1 MTVIAWD
8 GKTLAADKRATEAG
22 LARTVVNQ
30 LAAEL
35 PGEQV
40 ATILQDLNEWAALNP
55 EKPFAEYLKE
65 RPSAA
70 AQTLIAT
77 IVGVGGNVVVAKGID
92 RAVTTMQERAERAAR
107 AEETAQRLEQMDL
120 LAAANKVR
128 QRDPETFEGFIRDA
142 AEDGPVTHVYVS
154 AETLAQSPNV
164 EALAAVSP
172 SIAAQLPQALATGG
186 TVQIP
191 IEEYA
196 THIAGTELNQGLIDE
211 LRTEPDGFS
220 RREAKEFM
228 QSQAE
233 DLKAEVEKA
242 IAAKADDDTFKA
254 SIASVK
260 DQIKGQLDA
269 TQRFKAEVNEA
280 YATMVSH
287 FFGVMGAK
295 IGMSPE
301 ALFAQYPL
309 KIAAESLGGRQLD
322 QGGLAE
328 VRKQWDDAGIENA
341 VFEKNGT
348 ITLSQI
354 VVPKGERGA
363 GKGTAAMRQLVDY
376 ADRTGQRVVLSP
388 SSDFGGS
395 KKRLVEFYKRFGFVQ
410 NKGKNKDF
418 TTQESMIRP
427 ARAPLNQSV
436 YTGDTIEVDGVTRP
450 TTNSNGQRIA
460 ETEEALRAFWK
471 WFGDSKVVDAEGRPL
486 VVYHGTPN
494 MSFSEFDAETLG
506 SNTRH
511 QTSGVGFYFTAWK
524 DGARNYADRGG
535 KKGRLIEA
543 YLRIESP
550 LIESWSSM
558 PRSSEDAATMRS
570 VAVEQGLDG
579 IFVDDENPKLASEIV
594 VFNPTQIKSAVGN
607 RGTFDPADANIL
619 NQPAYHGTPHR
630 GIEKFSTDNI
640 GTGEGAQAYGWGLYF
655 ASRREIAEHY
665 RRALSRGVPT
675 VKLNGR
681 VVTGTLFNSIANRLN
696 DAQDKITEADVRA
709 EIERGIAAAD
719 ASENLLQK
727 ARVKELREG
736 LKKLD
741 GAKSF
746 EVVQGQDTGQLYEVE
761 LPEDDV
767 LLDWDK
773 PLSEQ
778 PEKVRTAIGGTFT
791 QYVEP
796 KVEIYWTLDGRRLDP
811 SDPDFLRT
819 QRVASLGYE
828 AVLAEAEAKVEQ
840 RKDRPE
846 SDPLR
851 QSADRVLANVRAFAG
866 REAKQITRELEVV
879 EQDVTGQALYKGM
892 ERVLGSD
899 KAASEALANLGIKGI
914 KYLDGGS
921 RTAGE
926 GTHNYVIFSGDDVAI
941 TNQFYQQRAQG
952 NRGAFRPSDL
962 TMTLLKGADL
972 STFLHE
978 SGHFFLEV
986 QFDLASRIGAK
997 DSATLTPGERELL
1010 ADTSALLK
1018 WFGVPDVASWYNL
1031 DFEEQRSYHE
1041 RFARGFE
1048 SYLFEGKAPSIELHG
1063 LFQRFRSWLVN
1074 IYRELRNLNV
1084 ELSDEVRGVFDR
1096 MLATNEQ
1103 IQLAEQARSMMPLF
1117 ESPDQAGMTVE
1128 EFAAYQALGTQATA
1142 DAIEDLQARGLR
1154 DMAYSHNARGRVVK
1168 RLQKQ
1173 AEELRREVRAEVRT
1187 EVMAQPVYRAWT
1199 FLTTKDEDGGK
1210 LSREALVEAYGGD
1223 GDQYALLDWKR
1234 LTDLRMTAKEG
1245 MHPDMVADLFGFSS
1259 GDELVRALLAAEKP
1273 DVEIEGLTDSRM
1285 LEEHGE
1291 LSSQDAIEREA
1302 DRAVH
1307 NDVRARMVATE
1318 ANALAKAV
1326 STSEKVGTDKRGR
1339 PVMRPILPRAA
1350 REFAAAMIARLRI
1363 RDIRPQQ
1370 YTNAEVRAA
1379 REAQKASQ
1387 AGDLATA
1394 AAEKRNQLVNVYAA
1408 RAAYDAQEEIDA
1420 ALKYLRKFSSE
1431 GSRKGLDV
1439 DYLDQIDALLERFDL
1454 RASQSLKAV
1463 DKRAALAAWIESQR
1477 EQGLE
1482 PDLPPELL
1490 NEAFRKSYKDMTVE
1504 EFRGLVDSIKQIE
1517 HLGRLKKKL
1526 LTAKDQREYEAVRD
1540 EIVARIHDKA
1550 QGRTANTRTP
1560 TTPIGLTLQ
1569 QLRRFWA
1576 AHIKAATWAR
1586 IFDGDANGPVWNYL
1600 IRPANDRA
1608 DMETTMRA
1616 EATERLHEILA
1627 PIFKL
1632 GRMSGSGTF
1641 FPSINRSLNRQER
1654 IAIAL
1659 NVGNEGNLQ
1668 RLLGGEGWQ
1677 MSQVVP
1683 VLKSLTAVEWQ
1694 AVQAVWDHLE
1704 TYRPLIAE
1712 KERRVYGKEPEWV
1725 EPRPFDVTT
1734 ADGQTL
1740 SLRGGYYP
1748 IKFDPAASQR
1758 AEQYADAEEAQR
1770 QLRGAYTS
1778 ATTRR
1783 SFTKSR
1789 VDEVV
1794 GRPLLYNLSGLYSG
1808 VNDVIHDLAW
1818 HEWLIDANRLLRSQS
1833 IDAAIRGHYGPE
1845 AKAQLKSW
1853 VADVAEGERGAAN
1866 AGELAL
1872 GRLRQGVSAAGL
1884 GFNVMSA
1891 AMQPLGFT
1899 QSIVRV
1905 GATWVG
1911 RGIARTLASPLG
1923 TAKMVNEKSEFM
1935 RNRARTRFRELNE
1948 LRNKVQDENV
1958 PLAVAK
1964 QGTYFLMMRA
1974 QQIVDIPTW
1983 VGAYEKA
1990 IADQQPEDR
1999 AVALADQA
2007 VIDAQGGG
2015 QLKDLAAVERGGPAL
2030 KLFTVFYSFMN
2041 TAFNLGV
2048 GQTMTQRSKA
2058 KIAVDY
2064 LLLFTAPAILGTL
2077 LKDALQPGGDDDDE
2091 DLTRKLIAA
2100 QLEYLMGL
2108 MVVVREFGAVGKIV
2122 AGAEGVRDYQGP
2134 AGVRVVSDVVKLG
2147 QQTAQGEFDDAF
2159 RKAVVNVIG
2168 DLTGL
2173 PSAQVNKTITGAQA
2187 LEEGETENPA
2197 ALVFGYSAQ

>member
-1 MTVIAWD
+1 
-8 GKTLAADKRATEAG
+8 
-22 LARTVVNQ
+22 
-30 LAAEL
+30 
-35 PGEQV
+35 
-40 ATILQDLNEWAALNP
+40 
-55 EKPFAEYLKE
+55 
-65 RPSAA
+65 
-70 AQTLIAT
+70 
-77 IVGVGGNVVVAKGID
+77 
-92 RAVTTMQERAERAAR
+92 
-107 AEETAQRLEQMDL
+107 
-120 LAAANKVR
+120 
-128 QRDPETFEGFIRDA
+128 
-142 AEDGPVTHVYVS
+142 
-154 AETLAQSPNV
+154 
-164 EALAAVSP
+164 
-172 SIAAQLPQALATGG
+172 
-186 TVQIP
+186 
-191 IEEYA
+191 
-196 THIAGTELNQGLIDE
+196 
-211 LRTEPDGFS
+211 
-220 RREAKEFM
+220 
-228 QSQAE
+228 
-233 DLKAEVEKA
+233 
-242 IAAKADDDTFKA
+242 
-254 SIASVK
+254 
-260 DQIKGQLDA
+260 
-269 TQRFKAEVNEA
+269 
-280 YATMVSH
+280 
-287 FFGVMGAK
+287 
-295 IGMSPE
+295 
-301 ALFAQYPL
+301 
-309 KIAAESLGGRQLD
+309 
-322 QGGLAE
+322 
-328 VRKQWDDAGIENA
+328 
-341 VFEKNGT
+341 
-348 ITLSQI
+348 
-354 VVPKGERGA
+354 
-363 GKGTAAMRQLVDY
+363 
-376 ADRTGQRVVLSP
+376 
-388 SSDFGGS
+388 
-395 KKRLVEFYKRFGFVQ
+395 
-410 NKGKNKDF
+410 
-418 TTQESMIRP
+418 
-427 ARAPLNQSV
+427 
-436 YTGDTIEVDGVTRP
+436 
-450 TTNSNGQRIA
+450 
-460 ETEEALRAFWK
+460 
-471 WFGDSKVVDAEGRPL
+471 
-486 VVYHGTPN
+486 
-494 MSFSEFDAETLG
+494 
-506 SNTRH
+506 
-511 QTSGVGFYFTAWK
+511 
-524 DGARNYADRGG
+524 
-535 KKGRLIEA
+535 
-543 YLRIESP
+543 
-550 LIESWSSM
+550 
-558 PRSSEDAATMRS
+558 
-570 VAVEQGLDG
+570 
-579 IFVDDENPKLASEIV
+579 
-594 VFNPTQIKSAVGN
+594 
-607 RGTFDPADANIL
+607 
-619 NQPAYHGTPHR
+619 
-630 GIEKFSTDNI
+630 
-640 GTGEGAQAYGWGLYF
+640 
-655 ASRREIAEHY
+655 
-665 RRALSRGVPT
+665 
-675 VKLNGR
+675 
-681 VVTGTLFNSIANRLN
+681 
-696 DAQDKITEADVRA
+696 
-709 EIERGIAAAD
+709 
-719 ASENLLQK
+719 
-727 ARVKELREG
+727 
-736 LKKLD
+736 
-741 GAKSF
+741 
-746 EVVQGQDTGQLYEVE
+746 
-761 LPEDDV
+761 
-767 LLDWDK
+767 
-773 PLSEQ
+773 
-778 PEKVRTAIGGTFT
+778 
-791 QYVEP
+791 
-796 KVEIYWTLDGRRLDP
+796 
-811 SDPDFLRT
+811 
-819 QRVASLGYE
+819 
-828 AVLAEAEAKVEQ
+828 
-840 RKDRPE
+840 
-846 SDPLR
+846 
-851 QSADRVLANVRAFAG
+851 
-866 REAKQITRELEVV
+866 
-879 EQDVTGQALYKGM
+879 
-892 ERVLGSD
+892 
-899 KAASEALANLGIKGI
+899 
-914 KYLDGGS
+914 
-921 RTAGE
+921 
-926 GTHNYVIFSGDDVAI
+926 
-941 TNQFYQQRAQG
+941 
-952 NRGAFRPSDL
+952 
-962 TMTLLKGADL
+962 
-972 STFLHE
+972 
-978 SGHFFLEV
+978 
-986 QFDLASRIGAK
+986 
-997 DSATLTPGERELL
+997 
-1010 ADTSALLK
+1010 
-1018 WFGVPDVASWYNL
+1018 
-1031 DFEEQRSYHE
+1031 
-1041 RFARGFE
+1041 
-1048 SYLFEGKAPSIELHG
+1048 
-1063 LFQRFRSWLVN
+1063 
-1074 IYRELRNLNV
+1074 
-1084 ELSDEVRGVFDR
+1084 
-1096 MLATNEQ
+1096 
-1103 IQLAEQARSMMPLF
+1103 
-1117 ESPDQAGMTVE
+1117 
-1128 EFAAYQALGTQATA
+1128 
-1142 DAIEDLQARGLR
+1142 
-1154 DMAYSHNARGRVVK
+1154 
-1168 RLQKQ
+1168 
-1173 AEELRREVRAEVRT
+1173 
-1187 EVMAQPVYRAWT
+1187 
-1199 FLTTKDEDGGK
+1199 
-1210 LSREALVEAYGGD
+1210 
-1223 GDQYALLDWKR
+1223 
-1234 LTDLRMTAKEG
+1234 
-1245 MHPDMVADLFGFSS
+1245 
-1259 GDELVRALLAAEKP
+1259 
-1273 DVEIEGLTDSRM
+1273 M

-1734 ADGQTL
+1734 ADGHTL

-1964 QGTYFLMMRA
+1964 QGTYFLMLRA

-1999 AVALADQA
+1999 AVSLADQA

-2048 GQTMTQRSKA
+2048 AQTMTQRSKA